1 MSTTVISF
9 SEYLSDLV
17 AIWDNANHLWYY
29 QMQTKDKKKSLTD
42 KRYKGEE
49 KKDKKKESPDSMK

>member
-17 AIWDNANHLWYY
+17 AIWDNAKHLWFY
-29 QMQTKDKKKSLTD
+29 QMQTKDKKKNLTD
-42 KRYKGEE
+42 KRYKGEG
-49 KKDKKKESPDSMK
+49 KKKEKKESPDSMK